1 MSWLVDT
8 CVLLDILQGD
18 PVFGPASSRT
28 LDRLAPEG
36 LEISPVASVE
46 LAPYFLGDSQR
57 QETFLRDVGIMVSSS
72 WDIAARRAAEAA
84 WAAHIDAKRKGLA
97 AKKPIADVLI
107 GALAL
112 RHDGLVT
119 RNPADFR
126 RHYPSLRIVE
136 PD

>member
-8 CVLLDILQGD
+8 CVLLDILHGD
-18 PVFGPASSRT
+18 PVFGPASART
-28 LDRLAPEG
+28 LERLSPDG
-36 LEISPVASVE
+36 LEISPVTSVE

-57 QETFLRDVGIMVSSS
+57 QEMFLREVGIMVSSN

-84 WAAHIDAKRKGLA
+84 WAAHVESKRKGLA

-126 RHYPSLRIVE
+126 RHYPDLRIVE
-136 PD
+136 PG

>member
-1 MSWLVDT
+1 MIGFPPPIV
-8 CVLLDILQGD
+8 Q
-18 PVFGPASSRT
+18 PVFQPVSGT
-28 LDRLAPEG
+28 G
-36 LEISPVASVE
+36 LHRPPPPDNDDGGTSFP
-46 LAPYFLGDSQR
+46 
-57 QETFLRDVGIMVSSS
+57 
-72 WDIAARRAAEAA
+72 
-84 WAAHIDAKRKGLA
+84 GLA